1 MNWLSQT
8 VFVVYLL
15 MFTSAALWPIRTVRI
30 LRQFAS
36 PAEARK
42 ATLALWAWAGLVSLS
57 GIGMTLAGRLA
68 PGELAPWPPWWVWLL
83 GHISLNLNFDK
94 ALKANQLPMGWAV
107 LGVSVGVVGLACVP
121 LVYLGFGEYI
131 VMFIMIPFLFVAL
144 TLQFIS
150 SLNQRIKKP
159 RDDSAAS

>member
-1 MNWLSQT
+1 
-8 VFVVYLL
+8 
-15 MFTSAALWPIRTVRI
+15 
-30 LRQFAS
+30 
-36 PAEARK
+36 
-42 ATLALWAWAGLVSLS
+42 
-57 GIGMTLAGRLA
+57 
-68 PGELAPWPPWWVWLL
+68 LL

-150 SLNQRIKKP
+150 SLNQRTNKP
-159 RDDSAAS
+159 HHDSPAP